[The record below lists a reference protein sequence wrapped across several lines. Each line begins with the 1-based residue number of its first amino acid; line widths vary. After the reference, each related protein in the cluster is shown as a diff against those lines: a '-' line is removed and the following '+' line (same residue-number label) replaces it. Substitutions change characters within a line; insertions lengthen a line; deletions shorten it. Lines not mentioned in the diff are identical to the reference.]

1 MWGQPP
7 PAVHSSEARR
17 PLLLGSPWFRRILL
31 RRLPRLSGFPAHH
44 FFPHRLLRRLRPL
57 PLLIPPIMKRLVRR
71 LFFHIPQL
79 TTHSNIA
86 SPMLLRIVYKFCHSE
101 RPHREESLSRPLL
114 RTPQDFLSIGRNYT
128 IAPIPMKL
136 HRKYLWL
143 TCPIYPLLCD
153 IMNIY
158 SIKLTRPNPGRVF
171 YCPATKYGHSEQ
183 K

>member
-1 MWGQPP
+1 
-7 PAVHSSEARR
+7 
-17 PLLLGSPWFRRILL
+17 
-31 RRLPRLSGFPAHH
+31 
-44 FFPHRLLRRLRPL
+44 
-57 PLLIPPIMKRLVRR
+57 MKRLVRR